1 MKKRIYVAI
10 FFVILQ
16 IIPFYAIGD
25 EIESIRSDVQSGSY
39 DMEKINHAPIYI
51 PDVSEINVIRA
62 EKYEANPEIIQKYEN
77 NGMMAIDK
85 MKRYTVLYMGDE
97 YDQKYGFDKRT
108 QFSEYHIDSAW
119 KLDDGELYNIYAKN
133 QTISAGTVVD
143 KANSMVQELYDE
155 SIGIEIKRIEVVSGY
170 QIGKMVSNEMIS
182 MGDYEFGD
190 LTGIG
195 GYTIEAYPTL
205 DGVPI
210 IASANSGYIKTGTGK
225 NKELF
230 DALYFS
236 RPMISAF
243 YYSND
248 YMNIILSNVFK
259 KKELVIENVELC
271 GFDKI
276 YDSIEN
282 YVNEGKIKRI
292 YSINL
297 GYVIY
302 LEQNEEYSSKKEKN
316 GEKRDYSEYIL
327 IPTWVVMCS
336 YSEDNSNDGKSD
348 ISSFDDYER
357 EDLNYQKIFIDARTG
372 KLHDPK
378 EVGSERYYADL
389 H

>member
-1 MKKRIYVAI
+1 MKKI
-10 FFVILQ
+10 FTVLCALLLV
-16 IIPFYAIGD
+16 PTLALCD
-25 EIESIRSDVQSGSY
+25 EIESIRSDVQSGLY
-39 DMEKINHAPIYI
+39 DTEKINYAPIYI
-51 PDVSEINVIRA
+51 PDVSKINVIRA

-119 KLDDGELYNIYAKN
+119 KLDDGELYNIYAKK

-143 KANSMVQELYDE
+143 KVNSMVQELYDE

-230 DALYFS
+230 DELYFS

-259 KKELVIENVELC
+259 KKELVIENAELC

-276 YDSIEN
+276 YKSIEN

-297 GYVIY
+297 EYVIY
-302 LEQNEEYSSKKEKN
+302 LDQNEEYSSKKEKN

-357 EDLNYQKIFIDARTG
+357 EDLNYQKTFIDAQTG

-378 EVGSERYYADL
+378 EVGSERYYADVN
-389 H
+389 